1 MMKKKLSR
9 EAKIGLF
16 GLIILATFYLG
27 INFIKSKHL
36 FSSDNSF
43 YAVYNQADGIEVS
56 SPVMI
61 KGFRVGTVDKVSFN
75 IENSTVIV
83 KMSVKS
89 DYPIPNDSKAK
100 IASSSLLGSKVLEL
114 QLGTAK
120 QYYESGDTVAT
131 MSDPSLLQIAG
142 DEYER
147 LKYMASSMIEE
158 VSKALASVNEVLSA
172 ENVANLR
179 STLAHIESISSSADN
194 LMVSQSKNLG
204 TTIENLA
211 ALSGSLK
218 RSTPALENGITKF
231 SLLADS
237 LSNSVPELSRNAAN
251 ALDNL
256 NSTLRKIDRGDGAI
270 GKLVNDQELYNNLNT
285 ATQSLN
291 LLLQDLKANPK
302 RYINVTV
309 FGKREK
315 AS

>member
-100 IASSSLLGSKVLEL
+100 IASSSLLGGKVLDL

-147 LKYMASSMIEE
+147 LKYMASSLIEE
-158 VSKALASVNEVLSA
+158 VAKALASVNEVLSA

-179 STLAHIESISSSADN
+179 STLAHIESISNSADN

-211 ALSGSLK
+211 ALSESLK
-218 RSTPALENGITKF
+218 RSTPALENGINKF

-270 GKLVNDQELYNNLNT
+270 GKLVNDQELYENLNT